1 MRAHTRRMLHPNDF
15 EIRLG
20 FDHIRRK
27 LTNFCLSGAG
37 VSRVDA
43 MQFSASHADVSTGLK
58 QTLEFKQIFEKN
70 ENFPSA
76 HYLDAHDI
84 LKKASLEGNYLDEPE
99 FVQLANAVQTI
110 LECVNFLTRTK
121 EVYPSLF
128 ALTDAVTIDKRLVHE
143 IVAVIDDQAVVKDS
157 ASPELGRIRK
167 RLRDEQGKVRK
178 LIDQAYRNAI
188 SQQWVPEGALPTIR
202 EGRLVIPILAEHK
215 RRMKGFILDESATGQ
230 TVFMEP
236 TDALDANNEIR
247 DLEHAQKREV
257 IRILKE
263 LTNQVRWKLPEL
275 ETAFDF
281 LGQLDFTRAKAKLAL
296 ELLADMPL
304 LSEKPI
310 INWMK
315 ARHPVLFLTR
325 KDKREIVPLDVDLL
339 ENERM
344 LLVSGPNAGGK
355 SVCLK
360 TVGILQYMLQCG
372 LLVPASPDSQAG
384 IFKDIFLDIGDQQ
397 SIEND
402 LSTYSSH
409 LKNMNFFLQHAGDQ
423 SLVLMDELG
432 AGTDP
437 NFGGAIAQSI
447 LHGLLTRNVW
457 GVATTHYYNLKLFAE
472 NHAGI
477 RNAAMRFDENRLIP
491 LYILEI
497 GKPGSS
503 FALEIAEKTGL
514 PEQTLQE
521 AKTLVG
527 KELMGFESLVRTLEK
542 EKAELSERVAKLEK
556 QERELKTLLSKYDSL
571 TSELESKKKEII
583 NNAKVEANQL
593 LRDTNKEIE
602 KTIRHIR
609 ENQAERKETMKV
621 RKNLQELSKKVEH
634 QPVIKKDRAVAG
646 VINVNDR
653 VRIIGQ
659 DGSGVVLSL
668 KGKNATVQFGDLK
681 STVAVTRLEKLGG
694 KAIVETY
701 RKPISAVIRLH
712 EKQAQFNPTLDIR
725 GKRVEEVVPVLEQ
738 FLDHAILLGH
748 GEIKILHGK
757 GEGVL
762 RKVVREH
769 LKRYKQV
776 ASAADEHVDRGG
788 DGITVVVLR

>member
-1 MRAHTRRMLHPNDF
+1 MLYPIDF
-15 EIRLG
+15 EVRLG
-20 FDHIRRK
+20 FDHIRKK
-27 LTNFCLSGAG
+27 LTNFCLSGLGA
-37 VSRVDA
+37 SHVDE
-43 MQFSASHADVSTGLK
+43 MQFSANHPEVLRWLK
-58 QTLEFKQIFEKN
+58 QALEFKHIFEKG
-70 ENFPSA
+70 ENFPSN
-76 HYLDAHDI
+76 HYLDAREL
-84 LKKASLEGNYLDEPE
+84 LKKSSLEGNYLDEPD
-99 FVQLANAVQTI
+99 FLQLAYSLQTI
-110 LECVNFLTRTK
+110 LESKSFLIKSKEFYPTLFELTK
-121 EVYPSLF
+121 NVS
-128 ALTDAVTIDKRLVHE
+128 IDKR
-143 IVAVIDDQAVVKDS
+143 IVNQILSVIDDNAQVKDS
-157 ASPELGRIRK
+157 ASHELSRIRK

-178 LIDQAYRNAI
+178 LIDQAYRHAI

-236 TDALDANNEIR
+236 TDVLEANNELR

-263 LTNQVRWKLPEL
+263 LTNVLRLQLIEL
-275 ETAFDF
+275 EAAFEF
-281 LGQLDFTRAKAKLAL
+281 LGQLDFIRAKAKLAL
-296 ELLADMPL
+296 DLQADMPL
-304 LSEKPI
+304 LSEQPVI
-310 INWMK
+310 RWIK
-315 ARHPVLFLTR
+315 ARHPVLFLTL
-325 KDKREIVPLDVDLL
+325 KGKREVVPLDVDLSQ
-339 ENERM
+339 NERM

-384 IFKDIFLDIGDQQ
+384 IFKDIFIDIGDQQ

-409 LKNMNFFLQHAGDQ
+409 LKNMGFFLEHAGEQ

-437 NFGGAIAQSI
+437 NFGGAIAESI
-447 LHGLLTRNVW
+447 LHGLLNRKVW

-477 RNAAMRFDENRLIP
+477 RNAAMRFDEQKLIP
-491 LYILEI
+491 LYILDI

-514 PEQTLQE
+514 PNQTLQE
-521 AKTLVG
+521 AKELVG

-542 EKAELSERVAKLEK
+542 EKNELSERVISLEK
-556 QERELKTLLSKYDSL
+556 QERELKALLSKYDSL
-571 TSELESKKKEII
+571 TSELESRKKEII
-583 NNAKVEANQL
+583 DKAKVQANEL
-593 LRDTNKEIE
+593 LRETNKEIE

-609 ENQAERKETMKV
+609 ENQAERKETLKV
-621 RKNLQELSKKVEH
+621 RKNLQELSKKIEH
-634 QPVIKKDRAVAG
+634 QPLIKKEKAIAG
-646 VINVNDR
+646 VINVGDR

-659 DGSGVVLSL
+659 DGSGVVLTV

-681 STVAVTRLEKLGG
+681 STVAITRLEKVGG
-694 KAIVETY
+694 KAVVEVS
-701 RKPISAVIRLH
+701 RKSISTGFKMH

-725 GKRVEEVVPVLEQ
+725 GKRVEEVLPVLEQ
-738 FLDHAILLGH
+738 FIDNAILLGH
-748 GEIKILHGK
+748 GEVKILHGK

-762 RKVVREH
+762 RKVAREQ
-769 LKRYKQV
+769 LRKYKQV
-776 ASAADEHVDRGG
+776 ASVADEHVDRGG
-788 DGITVVVLR
+788 DGITVVVLK

>member
-1 MRAHTRRMLHPNDF
+1 
-15 EIRLG
+15 
-20 FDHIRRK
+20 
-27 LTNFCLSGAG
+27 
-37 VSRVDA
+37 
-43 MQFSASHADVSTGLK
+43 MQFSADHTEVLTWLK
-58 QTLEFKQIFEKN
+58 QTLEFKQIFEKG
-70 ENFPSA
+70 ENFPA
-76 HYLDAHDI
+76 NHYLDAREI
-84 LKKASLEGNYLDEPE
+84 LNKSSLEGNYLDEPE
-99 FVQLANAVQTI
+99 FLQLAHSLQTI
-110 LECVNFLTRTK
+110 LECRSFLTKAK
-121 EVYPSLF
+121 ELYPSLF
-128 ALTDAVTIDKRLVHE
+128 ALTQSVIIDKRIVNE
-143 IVAVIDDQAVVKDS
+143 ILAVIDDHAQVKDS
-157 ASPELGRIRK
+157 ASQELSRIRK
-167 RLRDEQGKVRK
+167 RLRDEEGKVRR
-178 LIDQAYRNAI
+178 LINQAYRHAME
-188 SQQWVPEGALPTIR
+188 QQWVPEGVLPTIR

-236 TDALDANNEIR
+236 TDALEANNEIR

-263 LTNQVRWKLPEL
+263 LTNQLRLNLTEL
-275 ETAFDF
+275 EAAFDF
-281 LGQLDFTRAKAKLAL
+281 LGQLDFIRAKAKFSL

-304 LSEKPI
+304 VSDKPVMRWI
-310 INWMK
+310 K
-315 ARHPVLFLTR
+315 ARHPVLYMTL
-325 KDKREIVPLDVDLL
+325 KGKREIVPLDVDLS

-360 TVGILQYMLQCG
+360 TAGILQYMLQCG

-384 IFKDIFLDIGDQQ
+384 IFNDIFIDIGDQQ

-409 LKNMNFFLQHAGDQ
+409 LKNMSFFLQHAGDH

-437 NFGGAIAQSI
+437 NFGGAIAESI
-447 LHGLLTRNVW
+447 LHGLLMRGVW

-472 NHAGI
+472 NHPGI
-477 RNAAMRFDENRLIP
+477 RNAAMRFDENKLVP
-491 LYILEI
+491 LYILDI

-514 PEQTLQE
+514 PGQTLQE
-521 AKTLVG
+521 AKELVG

-542 EKAELSERVAKLEK
+542 EKNELSERVASLEK
-556 QERELKTLLSKYDSL
+556 QERELKSLLSKYDSL
-571 TSELESKKKEII
+571 TTELESRKKEII
-583 NNAKVEANQL
+583 DKAKIQANAL
-593 LRDTNKEIE
+593 LRETNKEIE

-609 ENQAERKETMKV
+609 ENQAERKETLKV
-621 RKNLQELSKKVEH
+621 RNNLKELSKKVEH
-634 QPVIKKDRAVAG
+634 QPLIKKEKAIAG
-646 VINVNDR
+646 SVNAGDR

-659 DGSGVVLSL
+659 DSSGIVLTV

-694 KAIVETY
+694 KAAVEVS
-701 RKPISAVIRLH
+701 RKPVSTGIRLH

-725 GKRVEEVVPVLEQ
+725 GRRVEEVIPELEQ
-738 FLDHAILLGH
+738 FLDNAILLGH

-762 RKVVREH
+762 RKVVREQ
-769 LKRYKQV
+769 LRKYKQV

-788 DGITVVVLR
+788 DGITVVVLK

>member
-1 MRAHTRRMLHPNDF
+1 MLYPNDF

-20 FDHIRRK
+20 FDHLRKK

-43 MQFSASHADVSTGLK
+43 MQFSARHAEVFTRLK

-76 HYLDAHDI
+76 HYLDAREI
-84 LKKASLEGNYLDEPE
+84 VKKASLEGNYLDEPE
-99 FVQLANAVQTI
+99 FIQLANAVQTI
-110 LECVNFLTRTK
+110 LDCISFLARTR

-128 ALTDAVTIDKRLVHE
+128 ALTEGVTIDKKLVIE
-143 IVAVIDDQAVVKDS
+143 IVAVMDDQSQVRDS
-157 ASPELGRIRK
+157 ASPELSRIRK

-178 LIDQAYRNAI
+178 LIDLAYRNAI
-188 SQQWVPEGALPTIR
+188 SQQWVPEGALPTLR

-215 RRMKGFILDESATGQ
+215 RKMKGFILDESATGQ

-263 LTNQVRWKLPEL
+263 LTNLVRWKLPEL
-275 ETAFDF
+275 ETAFEF
-281 LGQLDFTRAKAKLAL
+281 LSLLDFTRAKAKLAL
-296 ELLADMPL
+296 ELDAAMPL
-304 LSEKPI
+304 LSEKPVV
-310 INWMK
+310 NWVK
-315 ARHPVLFLTR
+315 ARNPVLFLTR

-339 ENERM
+339 EHKRM

-360 TVGILQYMLQCG
+360 TVGMLQYMLQCG
-372 LLVPASPDSQAG
+372 LLVPASPDSRAG
-384 IFKDIFLDIGDQQ
+384 IFNSIFLDIGDQQ

-409 LKNMNFFLQHAGDQ
+409 LRNMNYFLQHARAQ
-423 SLVLMDELG
+423 SLVLLDELG

-437 NFGGAIAQSI
+437 NFGGAIAESI
-447 LHGLLTRNVW
+447 LNALLTRNVW

-472 NHAGI
+472 HHAGI

-521 AKTLVG
+521 AKKLVG

-542 EKAELSERVAKLEK
+542 EKAELSERVSSLEK
-556 QERELKTLLSKYDSL
+556 QERELKALLSKYDSL
-571 TSELESKKKEII
+571 TSELELKKKEII
-583 NNAKVEANQL
+583 NKAKVEANQL

-609 ENQAERKETMKV
+609 ENQAERKETLKV

-634 QPVIKKDRAVAG
+634 QPLTKKERAFAG

-653 VRIIGQ
+653 VRIIGH
-659 DGSGVVLSL
+659 DGSGVVLTV

-681 STVAVTRLEKLGG
+681 STVAVTRLEKLDG
-694 KAIVETY
+694 KATIEVS
-701 RKPISAVIRLH
+701 RKPVSTGIRLH
-712 EKQAQFNPTLDIR
+712 EKQAQFNPTLDVR
-725 GKRVEEVVPVLEQ
+725 GKRVEEVMPQLEQ
-738 FLDHAILLGH
+738 FIDNAILLGH

-762 RKVVREH
+762 RNVVRDQ
-769 LKRYKQV
+769 LKKYKQV

-788 DGITVVVLR
+788 DGITVVVLK